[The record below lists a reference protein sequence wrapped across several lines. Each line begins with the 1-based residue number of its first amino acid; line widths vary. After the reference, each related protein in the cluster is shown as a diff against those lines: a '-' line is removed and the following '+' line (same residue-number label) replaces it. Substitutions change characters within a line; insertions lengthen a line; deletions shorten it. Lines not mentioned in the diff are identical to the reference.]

1 MFQTPMFEYLEAG
14 LIGMLRE
21 EANYGGDQQTA
32 QVTFESRPQDY
43 RILTVKIEQWE
54 EIKGS
59 AHSRVL
65 TFLSR
70 FGTEAGVGVKEHTD
84 ILTTLGFKAKLRYSE

>member
-43 RILTVKIEQWE
+43 
-54 EIKGS
+54 
-59 AHSRVL
+59 
-65 TFLSR
+65 
-70 FGTEAGVGVKEHTD
+70 
-84 ILTTLGFKAKLRYSE
+84 